1 MRPACLLA
9 AALTL
14 ASCSCNKGN
23 GPLTESPP
31 GDLATKG
38 IIIEQPADGA
48 SVSGAWTTVSGW
60 VSPEQV
66 SMVGVTGAGVDG
78 FYLPTGHVGVP
89 TVPVTLRA
97 DGRFFAPR
105 VPLQDGEVKVIV
117 LPFGKGGS
125 TYETVVRTV
134 TASDTT
140 STPATIVVS
149 PAQPEPGQ
157 SATLRAATAASANVA
172 FQWDFD
178 GDGTF
183 DAEGAS
189 VTHAWPSAGRV
200 QVIART
206 KVKDAWV
213 SAYAEVL
220 VGKLPDVTASAS
232 LGAVTGLFVLPK
244 YLDPDA
250 DTLETPDGKPVLET
264 RYVAVTEADQV
275 RVFDA
280 DLKPRFVL
288 TGLTRPGG
296 VATDRA
302 GNLWVADTGA
312 DRVVRFTPDGALDPA
327 FGSGGAYAGTADVPM
342 TAPAA
347 IAYAGIEV
355 LTAGKVLLRCHAAPD
370 YVCERD
376 ADEYEQAELDALGMV
391 TLTRFAARPEP
402 ILGEQRPTW
411 FLGGGEILSRSS
423 GSFQKTGLRALD
435 FAPGRSAVK
444 DNLAVVDEAGAVRF
458 YRGGARQATW
468 TLPFPAKA
476 IGVGPDGRVYVAGDG
491 HLELRAFGP
500 LE

>member
-1 MRPACLLA
+1 M
-9 AALTL
+9 
-14 ASCSCNKGN
+14 
-23 GPLTESPP
+23 
-31 GDLATKG
+31 
-38 IIIEQPADGA
+38 
-48 SVSGAWTTVSGW
+48 
-60 VSPEQV
+60 
-66 SMVGVTGAGVDG
+66 
-78 FYLPTGHVGVP
+78 GVP

-105 VPLQDGEVKVIV
+105 VPLAEGEVKLVV

-134 TASDTT
+134 TATDTT

-149 PAQPEPGQ
+149 PAQPQPGQ
-157 SATLRAATAASANVA
+157 SATLRAATAESANVA

-183 DAEGAS
+183 EAEGAS
-189 VTHAWPSAGRV
+189 VTHAWPAAGRV
-200 QVIART
+200 HVVART
-206 KVKDAWV
+206 KVKEQWV
-213 SAYAEVL
+213 AAYAEVL
-220 VGKLPDVTASAS
+220 VGKVPDVVASATV
-232 LGAVTGLFVLPK
+232 GPVTGLFVLPK
-244 YLDPDA
+244 YLDPEL
-250 DTLETPDGKPVLET
+250 DTLETADGKPVLET

-296 VATDRA
+296 VATDRG

-312 DRVVRFTPDGALDPA
+312 DRIVRFTPDGTLDTG
-327 FGSGGAYAGTADVPM
+327 FGTNGAYQGTADTPI
-342 TAPAA
+342 TAPTA

-370 YVCERD
+370 YLCERD
-376 ADEYEQAELDALGMV
+376 ADEYEQAELDALGV
-391 TLTRFAARPEP
+391 TTLARFAAAPEP

-411 FLGGGEILSRSS
+411 FLGDGEVLARPS
-423 GSFQKTGLRALD
+423 GTFQRTGLRALSV
-435 FAPGRSAVK
+435 APGRSVVK
-444 DNLAVVDEAGAVRF
+444 ENLALVDEAGAVRF
-458 YRGGARQATW
+458 YRGTARQATW
-468 TLPFPAKA
+468 TLPYPAKA
-476 IGVGPDGRVYVAGDG
+476 IGVGPDGRVYIAGDG